1 MFKLT
6 EKWKQCIYCLFG
18 SSYCRHHRGCSILFN
33 NGPLIN
39 VLGSRSCLVHSR
51 SSPCDHCRKR
61 PALVTTTFNHGQK
74 SLDTCAFLGRFPI
87 HTGPTPPLTPQTTLD
102 ACIQFQLCTG
112 WGKEELQEN
121 FERVHSFMREIKL
134 CNEKLSLAT
143 TLVSGRERSR
153 ERAYSRKR
161 VAWD

>member
-1 MFKLT
+1 M
-6 EKWKQCIYCLFG
+6 QCIYCLFG
-18 SSYCRHHRGCSILFN
+18 SSHCRRLRGCLILFN

-87 HTGPTPPLTPQTTLD
+87 HTGPTPPLTNNVGRMYPEFFSE
-102 ACIQFQLCTG
+102 FQLCTG

-121 FERVHSFMREIKL
+121 FERVHCFMREIKL

-143 TLVSGRERSR
+143 TPVSGRERSR